1 CAEVAQAN
9 AEALHVTATVLDSL
23 LALPFNRVV
32 RGAVAS
38 PFAGAPSQAK
48 AEVFA
53 RCWNRLGRRLNEW
66 NASGPVTREDLG
78 RSAGKVEKIEEQIRV
93 LQHDKTGQA
102 FAMPSLALA
111 QDVVASRIAFTGVP
125 EFDPCPYL
133 DDELRNLYLRP
144 KDFACG
150 YADLPFDPPKG
161 DRLCLRPASQAAA
174 EWCCGV
180 FSVPKSSERDR
191 LIIDARPSNALQTC
205 DNRWLIMMPTAAS
218 LLGFELEGCEVCTFS
233 GADVREFY
241 HNFLV
246 SDQRSSLYTFV
257 GSFSPADLACLK
269 SFTPDLFQHSH
280 VCASLRTMAMGDVN
294 SVSFGQASH
303 IGLLLAYQVIDPRC
317 LLTLRGG
324 VPRGDLALGVVID
337 DLVCIE
343 RSLRDIGP
351 TKAAPVME
359 RVHQAYR
366 SAPLPV
372 HQGKCFEDQH
382 CASFW
387 GSEVDGLAGWVRPSW
402 ARLVPLVSLTIAC
415 LKLPVLSVSLLEVLA
430 GSWVSVVSY
439 RRRLLSLLNHIYVIQ
454 RGKSRDAIVPSTPG
468 LRAEL
473 FVLCALAPFIVCDM
487 RASSSGC
494 LVCTDASDMVGA
506 GACVNIE
513 KVWAKELH
521 RHALSKGLW
530 NRLLRPSECL
540 LRRSGDLDQEDE
552 LPGESYR
559 THALW
564 SSLCRFLQFKVL
576 GSFKRRG
583 STHIN
588 VKEAESYLAVEEHLA
603 AGVWE
608 SARTLGLL
616 DSQVVL
622 GALIKGRSSSP
633 SLNVLLQGSVPAYVF
648 FNVHPSYSFVASED
662 NPSDDPSRLRPI
674 RSPSAPV
681 PAWFTA
687 GAAGDFSELDLFLE
701 SFGLLPDQLQGLP
714 ELLASFAARCG
725 DPLPS
730 SAIRREYS
738 EGQCD
743 DRLQRESAPDGA
755 GEAQSFSG
763 VAGPTPLRALSA
775 LCTSASLRA
784 NALSRDLC
792 KPEVQQRLLAA
803 APLGTGAGSTP
814 VDFAALLCE
823 LRIPFWISGPATSL
837 MWAHPSVVE
846 LLGRLPTPCF
856 WTFDRCRFSEP
867 WLKRTR
873 VLVTTDLAG
882 VEHLCTGGH
891 EHQRLRGRVC
901 AVGPDWTKNA
911 AAWPRGA
918 ALELARSLAAELVSA
933 AASES
938 GVAFV
943 GHRRVG
949 EAKNPGPPKRV
960 PRRGSLF
967 DVELIEASTLRVRAQ
982 IWTVFI
988 AWLREGLSE
997 GAVLGIFRCPPLLSL
1012 MLRDYGDVLYRTG
1025 FPLGSYRQLLA
1036 HAQKLLPLL
1045 KPHMAVAWNMVT
1057 RWQELQ
1063 PVCHRTPLPEALLR
1077 AMVGLAFSHGWKVWA
1092 ATTLVMFYFI
1102 CRPGEVLRA
1111 LRRDLLTPGDT
1122 LEPHHK
1128 WLYLRIRAPKTKRR
1142 GAKIQHAKLDDPIAL
1157 EIALSVWEQ
1166 LPRGRALYPGSPSAY
1181 RRRWDVLLRTL
1192 GIPATA
1198 ALTPASVRAGGAI
1211 CAFQRGTAVTD
1222 LMWRMRLKSQVT
1234 LEHYLQEMTGFSVL
1248 PSLPAEARRRIKV
1261 ANCFFRA
1268 VEERAIYCKAA
1279 RVAACDGVEAAS
1291 ILGGTLASLVF
1302 RAAEELLP
1310 GRVPGRFTGS
1320 SDCMGS
1326 SDPVLQLLVTTVQD
1340 LTAEVLTLI
1349 LVQRVGASQTRD
1361 HSGKTYDPPLLAR
1374 NFESIKRLVKP
1385 AGFVAGEA
1393 VFAGFPSQW
1402 EASLAASSLEARPRE
1417 LRFAYVGGE
1426 VNYDYELGALAVGDG
1441 DSRRTI
1447 SVILVVPFE
1456 GRTLAVFPQKAWD
1469 KKVKQRKLPAGPF
1482 SRPMLVEVACASAT
1496 DRSVVGTEPPV
1507 KVWIGLLAASLADQV
1522 TFESGELPDIS
1533 FATSTRAGLPFAEAL
1548 VELGE
1553 AHFGFQS
1560 ALSAP
1565 VDGAGH
1571 EQRFRA
1577 LEASIARIAQS
1588 VERLA
1593 GASDRPGAAGPFS
1606 EKAGAKNKAAA
1617 KKPRAPLTEGSVP
1630 GTPRP
1635 PGRAKEIA
1643 SLDPA
1648 VTKAALGVGVS
1659 PAELAEIG
1667 RHMRGRRGG
1676 LDDFPGAD
1684 DPVPDDELGSVLA
1697 QSGLEDEGHEPEQG
1711 APAVERAVLALT
1723 GIMKQLVEK
1732 KKQSD
1737 RAGTL
1742 DAYLDHAEGGTGS
1755 DSFSFGGPS
1764 GSRSKAAAYR
1774 LLRESLEKSPE
1785 LVYQE
1790 IERHM
1795 DEDLLSRRAVG
1806 ALSSAQS
1813 SARAWIEFR
1822 SRVGYFPTTIR
1833 TLWCLGGILDCLRD
1847 GRTGEARAR
1856 TCLAIAALDQQCID
1870 SGQWTLAQEILLEA
1884 PPPLGS
1890 FQGRRVLH
1898 DPLESFHTRL
1908 LSSRWSELLLHRVKE
1923 LEAFLEAKRKLGRGG
1938 RRIPK
1943 NGAQGSA
1950 DRS

>member
-1 CAEVAQAN
+1 MSEPEGSSEGEAEGLEARPRELRFAYVGGEVNYDYELGALAVGDGDSRRTISVILVVPFEGRTLAVFPQKAWDKKVKQRKLPAGPFSRPMLVEVACASATDRSVVGTEPPVKVWIGLLAASLADQVTFESGELPDISFATSTRAGLPF
-9 AEALHVTATVLDSL
+9 AEALVELGEAHFGFQSALSAPVDGAGHEQRFRALEASIARIAQSVERLAGASDRPGAAGPFSEKAGAKNKAAAKKPRAPLTEGSVPGTPRPPGRAKEIASLDPAVTKAALGVGVSPAELAEIGRHMRGRRGGLDDFPGADDPVPDDELGSVLAQSGLEDEGHEPEQGAPAVERAV
-23 LALPFNRVV
+23 LALTGIMKQLVEKKKQSDRAGTLDAYLDHAEGGTGSDSFSFGGPSGSRSKAAAYRLLRESLEKSPELVYQEIERHMDEDLLSRRAVGALSSAQSSARAWIEFRSRVGYFPTTIRTLWCLGGILDCLRDGRTGEARARTCLAIAALDQQCIDSGQWTLAQEILLEAPPPLGSFQGRRV
-32 RGAVAS
+32 LHDPLESFHTRLLSSRWSELLLHRVKELEAFLEAKRKLGRGRGSDAPPPKAGEDEALPPAGRGGRRIPKNGAQGSADRSGAVAS

-150 YADLPFDPPKG
+150 YADLPFDPSKG

-755 GEAQSFSG
+755 GEAQSFSVPCARG
-763 VAGPTPLRALSA
+763 VENRTPVLFQAFFKQCGASQFLWPGGRRPNASSRPECAVYLGLFASKCLVARSFVQLAGKPAVTFDWQHGGAQ
-775 LCTSASLRA
+775 
-784 NALSRDLC
+784 DLC

-814 VDFAALLCE
+814 VEFLLLAIIVRQSFAALLCE

-1279 RVAACDGVEAAS
+1279 RVAACDGVEAA
-1291 ILGGTLASLVF
+1291 A
-1302 RAAEELLP
+1302 
-1310 GRVPGRFTGS
+1310 
-1320 SDCMGS
+1320 
-1326 SDPVLQLLVTTVQD
+1326 
-1340 LTAEVLTLI
+1340 
-1349 LVQRVGASQTRD
+1349 
-1361 HSGKTYDPPLLAR
+1361 
-1374 NFESIKRLVKP
+1374 
-1385 AGFVAGEA
+1385 
-1393 VFAGFPSQW
+1393 
-1402 EASLAASSLEARPRE
+1402 
-1417 LRFAYVGGE
+1417 
-1426 VNYDYELGALAVGDG
+1426 
-1441 DSRRTI
+1441 
-1447 SVILVVPFE
+1447 
-1456 GRTLAVFPQKAWD
+1456 
-1469 KKVKQRKLPAGPF
+1469 
-1482 SRPMLVEVACASAT
+1482 
-1496 DRSVVGTEPPV
+1496 
-1507 KVWIGLLAASLADQV
+1507 
-1522 TFESGELPDIS
+1522 
-1533 FATSTRAGLPFAEAL
+1533 
-1548 VELGE
+1548 
-1553 AHFGFQS
+1553 
-1560 ALSAP
+1560 
-1565 VDGAGH
+1565 
-1571 EQRFRA
+1571 
-1577 LEASIARIAQS
+1577 
-1588 VERLA
+1588 
-1593 GASDRPGAAGPFS
+1593 
-1606 EKAGAKNKAAA
+1606 
-1617 KKPRAPLTEGSVP
+1617 
-1630 GTPRP
+1630 
-1635 PGRAKEIA
+1635 
-1643 SLDPA
+1643 
-1648 VTKAALGVGVS
+1648 
-1659 PAELAEIG
+1659 
-1667 RHMRGRRGG
+1667 
-1676 LDDFPGAD
+1676 
-1684 DPVPDDELGSVLA
+1684 
-1697 QSGLEDEGHEPEQG
+1697 
-1711 APAVERAVLALT
+1711 
-1723 GIMKQLVEK
+1723 
-1732 KKQSD
+1732 
-1737 RAGTL
+1737 
-1742 DAYLDHAEGGTGS
+1742 
-1755 DSFSFGGPS
+1755 
-1764 GSRSKAAAYR
+1764 
-1774 LLRESLEKSPE
+1774 
-1785 LVYQE
+1785 
-1790 IERHM
+1790 
-1795 DEDLLSRRAVG
+1795 
-1806 ALSSAQS
+1806 
-1813 SARAWIEFR
+1813 
-1822 SRVGYFPTTIR
+1822 
-1833 TLWCLGGILDCLRD
+1833 
-1847 GRTGEARAR
+1847 
-1856 TCLAIAALDQQCID
+1856 
-1870 SGQWTLAQEILLEA
+1870 
-1884 PPPLGS
+1884 
-1890 FQGRRVLH
+1890 
-1898 DPLESFHTRL
+1898 
-1908 LSSRWSELLLHRVKE
+1908 
-1923 LEAFLEAKRKLGRGG
+1923 
-1938 RRIPK
+1938 
-1943 NGAQGSA
+1943 
-1950 DRS
+1950 